1 MVHEQPKLL
10 KRPER
15 RRALV
20 AAATRAFAH
29 NGFAATSLDDVATE
43 AGVSR
48 VLIYRHFESKSEL
61 YQAALDD
68 VAGQLAQATGAPDRL
83 SPASLDGLIRV
94 ARDNPDG
101 FRLFFRHSGR
111 EPEFRAHADWL
122 RAAMVETAEPYLR
135 EVITDTARLA
145 WAAALVPAVVIE
157 TLLAWLDSGAP
168 DPDAVPATL
177 SEVVSNVIGAMAKGE
192 GR

>member
-177 SEVVSNVIGAMAKGE
+177 AEVVSNVIGAMAKGE

>member
-1 MVHEQPKLL
+1 MVREQPKLL

>member
-1 MVHEQPKLL
+1 VVDEQQKLL

-20 AAATRAFAH
+20 AAATRAFAQ

-94 ARDNPDG
+94 AREHPDG

-135 EVITDTARLA
+135 EVITDAGRLA

-168 DPDAVPATL
+168 DPAAVPATL
-177 SEVVSNVIGAMAKGE
+177 AEVVSNVIGAMAKGE
-192 GR
+192 GT

>member
-1 MVHEQPKLL
+1 MGDERPKLL

-15 RRALV
+15 RRTLV
-20 AAATRAFAH
+20 AAAARAFAQ

-48 VLIYRHFESKSEL
+48 VLIYRHFDSKSEL
-61 YQAALDD
+61 YQAALDE
-68 VAGQLAQATGAPDRL
+68 VAGQLVQATGAPDRL
-83 SPASLDGLIRV
+83 SAASLDGLIRV

-122 RAAMVETAEPYLR
+122 RGAMVETAEPYLR
-135 EVITDTARLA
+135 EVIADTARLA

-168 DPDAVPATL
+168 DPDSVPATL
-177 SEVVSNVIGAMAKGE
+177 AEVVSNVIGAMAKGE
-192 GR
+192 GT

>member
-1 MVHEQPKLL
+1 MVDDPPKLL

-20 AAATRAFAH
+20 VAATRAFAR

-48 VLIYRHFESKSEL
+48 VLIYRHFDSKAGL
-61 YQAALDD
+61 YQAALDE
-68 VAGQLAQATGAPDRL
+68 VAEQLVAATGAPNEL
-83 SPASLDGLIRV
+83 SAASIDGLVAV

-111 EPEFRAHADWL
+111 EPVFREHADWL
-122 RAAMVETAEPYLR
+122 RKAMTKTAEPYLR
-135 EVITDTARLA
+135 QMIKDSALRR

-157 TLLAWLDSGAP
+157 ALLAWLDAGAP
-168 DPDAVPATL
+168 RPDAAGATVA
-177 SEVVSNVIGAMAKGE
+177 EVVANVISTMAKE
-192 GR
+192 GRA